1 MSSEN
6 IHTIE
11 KRLIPEEKAE
21 FLDRGG
27 VFWMC
32 GLSGSG
38 KSTLAI
44 SLEKSL
50 LKEGINSIILD
61 GDNLRAGLN
70 KDLGFSMIERMENI
84 RRVSEVAKIMVSNG
98 MIVIVSLI
106 SPTIELGVQGRLL
119 GGKIF

>member
-11 KRLIPEEKAE
+11 KRLIPRKKKAE
-21 FLDRGG
+21 FLGHRGG

-84 RRVSEVAKIMVSNG
+84 RLVDGKNSFEYEDTFVLRGLK
-98 MIVIVSLI
+98 
-106 SPTIELGVQGRLL
+106 ELHIAFDARH
-119 GGKIF
+119 